1 MWNRNFTVF
10 LRWFAYLRKALC
22 KAGHWKYIDFSKIS
36 SPFILASAKADS
48 ILCMAL
54 SAVPALAYHVNK
66 EHVHLHPLQISHLL
80 TFLLSFR
87 LEDSGQAEHGGASLL
102 FLSCGQNE
110 VKTAHS
116 AFAYNE

>member
-1 MWNRNFTVF
+1 
-10 LRWFAYLRKALC
+10 
-22 KAGHWKYIDFSKIS
+22 
-36 SPFILASAKADS
+36 
-48 ILCMAL
+48 MAL

-66 EHVHLHPLQISHLL
+66 EHIRLHPLQISHLL

-87 LEDSGQAEHGGASLL
+87 LVDSGQAGHGGTSLL
-102 FLSCGQNE
+102 FLSCGQDE